1 MLWGAAV
8 LGGAG
13 LTVGLWVYG
22 ITLNSWHRGMP
33 AAYARLVRPNE
44 VQEGIRATV
53 GWLQAWEGVA
63 LVLWVAAVVWL
74 YLVPELCGRRQ
85 AWAAA
90 LGTAGLVLAWLVD
103 RVPHWGAGDQ
113 FVRFGMLLG
122 VGCYLGIGWGVGER
136 GRKLGRRVLEGA
148 VTGGVIGLLSV
159 YGIEVAVVGFVPG
172 LGPETRLL
180 IPPVVWG
187 LVVGWTITGAREC
200 LGGHQDLAITLRLRW
215 PLAVGVV
222 LVLVNSI
229 GPVLVMQMA
238 HAR

>member
-1 MLWGAAV
+1 
-8 LGGAG
+8 
-13 LTVGLWVYG
+13 
-22 ITLNSWHRGMP
+22 
-33 AAYARLVRPNE
+33 
-44 VQEGIRATV
+44 
-53 GWLQAWEGVA
+53 
-63 LVLWVAAVVWL
+63 
-74 YLVPELCGRRQ
+74 
-85 AWAAA
+85 
-90 LGTAGLVLAWLVD
+90 
-103 RVPHWGAGDQ
+103 
-113 FVRFGMLLG
+113 
-122 VGCYLGIGWGVGER
+122 
-136 GRKLGRRVLEGA
+136 
-148 VTGGVIGLLSV
+148 
-159 YGIEVAVVGFVPG
+159 VVGFVPG